1 MKQKKKINYFLS
13 LDGQTKVKN
22 KTKGTVN
29 PPLYQR
35 ETQSCHPAAVSCRT
49 LLLAE
54 MVSLNEETGREE
66 AELSCNVDGPA
77 QKKQTDSVCGVSG
90 HNLLQGCIRL
100 SRTERFH
107 HMNLGV
113 AC

>member
-1 MKQKKKINYFLS
+1 M
-13 LDGQTKVKN
+13 
-22 KTKGTVN
+22 VN

-66 AELSCNVDGPA
+66 AEFSCNVDGPA
-77 QKKQTDSVCGVSG
+77 QKTDG
-90 HNLLQGCIRL
+90 LRL
-100 SRTERFH
+100 W
-107 HMNLGV
+107 
-113 AC
+113 C